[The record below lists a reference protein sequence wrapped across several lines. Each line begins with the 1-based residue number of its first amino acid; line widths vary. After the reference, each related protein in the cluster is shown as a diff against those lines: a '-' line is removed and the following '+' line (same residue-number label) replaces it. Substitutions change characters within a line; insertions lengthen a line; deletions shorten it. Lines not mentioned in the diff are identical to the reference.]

1 MDTFLLDPLLRAF
14 LAEDLEHGDIT
25 TEAIF
30 APEDRAQAAF
40 IARHP
45 MTVVGM
51 EIVAAR
57 VFRLLDPSVACT
69 AAMADGSH
77 ADTGDQLLRLS
88 GPTRALLRGERV
100 ALNLVQRLCGIATL
114 TAAFVEAV
122 NGTGATIVDTR
133 KTTPGLRLLE
143 KYAVRAGGGRNHR
156 YSLSDGVLIKDN
168 HIAACGSITEAVRR
182 VRAQVP
188 HTINVEVE
196 TDTLGQVE
204 ECLACG
210 VGVIMLDNMDAA
222 TMRRA
227 VALIAGRARVE
238 ASGGVTLS
246 TVRAIAETGVDIIS
260 IGGLTHSA
268 RACDIGMDW
277 RGEVADLTMRRAG

>member
-1 MDTFLLDPLLRAF
+1 MDTFLLDTLLRPF

-30 APEDRAQAAF
+30 APSDQARAGF

-51 EIVAAR
+51 ATVATR
-57 VFRLLDPSVACT
+57 VFQLLDPSVRCT
-69 AAMADGSH
+69 DAVADGTRVE
-77 ADTGDQLLRLS
+77 TGAELLTLE
-88 GPTRALLRGERV
+88 GCTRTLLRGERV
-100 ALNLVQRLCGIATL
+100 ALNLAQRLCGIATL
-114 TAAFVEAV
+114 TSAFLDRVSH
-122 NGTGATIVDTR
+122 TGARIVDTR

-143 KYAVRAGGGRNHR
+143 KYAVRAAGGRNHR

-182 VRAQVP
+182 VRARVP

-196 TDTLGQVE
+196 TDTLAQVE

-210 VGVIMLDNMDAA
+210 VGVILLDNMDPATLRAA
-222 TMRRA
+222 VTL
-227 VALIAGRARVE
+227 VDGRAICE
-238 ASGGVTLS
+238 ASGGVNLD
-246 TVRAIAETGVDIIS
+246 TVRAIAESGVDLIS
-260 IGGLTHSA
+260 VGALTHSA
-268 RACDIGMDW
+268 RSCDIGMDW
-277 RGEVADLTMRRAG
+277 RG